1 LINSLFTRAHVL
13 VRFQQS
19 LLQPHLSD
27 LAVRLQQHGYS
38 HNVIRGYLSSA
49 EKFGQWLS
57 VNNRNVSDVNE
68 NVTALYIDEA
78 VRRGRAETGP
88 QQDHGKTRT
97 GLVHLVRMLRDKQV
111 IPAVPVTLPGTAAER
126 WLMGFEQHLVQVVG
140 AALNTRKK
148 YVSLAKR
155 FVGQQFGDGPVDWGS
170 LQADHVAAFVTR
182 ESEKKRGFGRKA
194 APVAIRAVLR
204 FLVYSGDIRAGL
216 EAAVPAMRN
225 WKHAA
230 LPRHITAHDLER
242 VLDLFRDASP
252 RSRRNLA
259 ILLLLARL
267 GLRANEVV
275 QLRLGDIDWRG
286 ARLVLRRGKKRTE
299 RVLPLSQE
307 VGDALAE
314 YVTKARP
321 RTDSP
326 VVFLNYRPPYRPLA
340 GPSAVSTMAK
350 RALLSIGFTPGP
362 RIGAHTFRHTVA
374 SEMVCRGA
382 TFKEVADV
390 LGHESLQTTGIYAK
404 LDLQALEAVALPW
417 TGGAE

>member
-1 LINSLFTRAHVL
+1 MINSLFTRAHVIA
-13 VRFQQS
+13 RFQRS
-19 LLQPHLSD
+19 LLQPHLND
-27 LAVRLQQHGYS
+27 LAARLQQQGYS
-38 HNVIRGYLSSA
+38 HNVIRAYLSSA
-49 EKFGQWLS
+49 EKFGQWLLVS
-57 VNNRNVSDVNE
+57 NLSASDVND
-68 NVTALYIDEA
+68 NLIARYRNEA
-78 VRRGRAETGP
+78 VRRDRADSDS
-88 QQDHGKTRT
+88 QQDHGRART
-97 GLVHLVRMLRDKQV
+97 GLMHLVRMLRDKEV
-111 IPAVPVTLPGTAAER
+111 IPVTPMALPSTAAEH
-126 WLMGFEQHLVQVVG
+126 WLRAFEQYLVQVMG

-155 FVGQQFGDGPVDWGS
+155 FIDQQFGNGPVDWRL

-182 ESEKKRGFGRKA
+182 EAETKRGFGRKA

-216 EAAVPAMRN
+216 EAAVPTMRN

-230 LPRHITAHDLER
+230 LPRHITADDLDR
-242 VLDLFRDASP
+242 VLDSFQDRSP
-252 RSRRNLA
+252 KSRRNLA

-267 GLRANEVV
+267 GLRANEIV

-286 ARLVLRRGKKRTE
+286 GRLFIRRGKNRTE
-299 RVLPLSQE
+299 RALPLSQE
-307 VGDALAE
+307 VGDALAK

-321 RTDSP
+321 RTDSLS
-326 VVFLNYRPPYRPLA
+326 VFLNYRPPYLPLA

-374 SEMVCRGA
+374 SEMISKGA

-404 LDLQALEAVALPW
+404 LDLKALAAVALAW
-417 TGGAE
+417 TGGAK

>member
-1 LINSLFTRAHVL
+1 LIDSLFTRAHVIA
-13 VRFQQS
+13 RFQES

-27 LAVRLQQHGYS
+27 LAARLQQQGYS
-38 HNVIRGYLSSA
+38 HNVIRAYLSSA

-57 VNNRNVSDVNE
+57 VSNLNTSDVND
-68 NVTALYIDEA
+68 NLIARYIAEA
-78 VRRGRAETGP
+78 VRRGRAKSEP
-88 QQDHGKTRT
+88 QQDDGKART

-111 IPAVPVTLPGTAAER
+111 IPAVPVALPSTAAER
-126 WLMGFEQHLVQVVG
+126 WLMAFEQHLVQVVG

-155 FVGQQFGDGPVDWGS
+155 FVDQQFGDGPVNWRL

-182 ESEKKRGFGRKA
+182 EAETKRGFGRKA

-216 EAAVPAMRN
+216 EAAVPAIRN

-230 LPRHITAHDLER
+230 LPRHITAGDLDH
-242 VLDLFRDASP
+242 VLDSFRDASP
-252 RSRRNLA
+252 KSRRNLA

-267 GLRANEVV
+267 GMRANEVV
-275 QLRLGDIDWRG
+275 QLRLRDIDWRG
-286 ARLVLRRGKKRTE
+286 ARLVIRRGKNHTE

-307 VGDALAE
+307 VGHALAE
-314 YVTKARP
+314 YVIKARP

-350 RALLSIGFTPGP
+350 RALLCIGFAHGP

-374 SEMVCRGA
+374 SEMVSKGA

-390 LGHESLQTTGIYAK
+390 LGHQSLQTTGIYAK
-404 LDLQALEAVALPW
+404 LDLQALAAVALPW